1 MRRRQVHLDCHTGGA
16 VPGVG
21 SRFSKEN
28 FQEALKVGHVDSITI
43 FAKCHHGFSYHPTEV
58 GIMHPGLNGFNLLKA
73 QIEAA
78 HEIGVKTPVYLSA
91 GLDHQLERKHPEWL
105 LRDKDESLG
114 GFDFTTPMFRRICF
128 NSPYMDYLCEQVKEV
143 VRNYDA
149 DGIFLDIVGV
159 RPCYCQNCINTLLER
174 GLDPYDEKNILMLAE
189 ETHLNYVRRIR
200 EAVDSVKPGTAVFHN
215 SGHVTRGRRDLA
227 HANTHLEL
235 ESLPTGGWGYDH
247 FPLSA
252 AYSRTLGMEFL
263 GMTGKFHLSWG
274 DYGGFKHVN
283 ALRYEV
289 ALSQANGAGSSIG
302 DFNHP
307 TGEMQMA
314 TYKLI
319 GAAYKEAEEREPWL
333 IGSDFISQVAV
344 LSSEA
349 VGNYFNDP
357 SKTKGKTDSVAPD
370 VGCNRILME
379 GKYLYDYVDVEA
391 DISKYDL
398 LILPDDVRVDEKIK
412 EKIDA
417 FIKNGGKILATGEAG
432 LYTDKDEFAFDFGAE
447 YLGKNEFMP
456 DYYKPDFEM
465 EGLFEG
471 VYVMGCQGHKIKV
484 TGGKSIGERQNPYF
498 NRTLFQFSG
507 HSHTPNNPDSGCDGV
522 SVGKDGAYIG
532 WDIFGEYGKN
542 GYLMHKRL
550 VCHII
555 DMLLA
560 GKKLLKTN
568 LPAQGVA
575 TMMDQKENNRLVVN
589 LLYGAAVKRGNG
601 VEIIED
607 LLPVLDTEVEISTDK
622 TVKNAYLAPQMEKI
636 DFKQDGNKVSFKVDK
651 FENYQM
657 VILDY

>member
-16 VPGVG
+16 VPDMG
-21 SRFSKEN
+21 SKFSKEN

-43 FAKCHHGFSYHPTEV
+43 FSKCHHGWSYHPTKV
-58 GIMHPGLNGFNLLKA
+58 GITHPTLKFDLLKA

-105 LRDKDESLG
+105 LRYKDESLG
-114 GFDFTTPMFRRICF
+114 GFDFTTPMFRRVCF
-128 NSPYMDYLCEQVKEV
+128 NTPYLDYLCAQIKEV
-143 VRNYDA
+143 LENYDA

-189 ETHLNYVRRIR
+189 ETHAKYVQKVR
-200 EAVDSVKPGTAVFHN
+200 ETIDSVVPGGRVFHN
-215 SGHVTRGRRDLA
+215 SGHIRRGRHDLA
-227 HANTHLEL
+227 FVNSHLEL

-252 AYSRTLGMEFL
+252 AYTRTLGMDFL

-289 ALSQANGAGSSIG
+289 ALSQASGAGSSIG

-319 GAAYKEAEEREPWL
+319 GTAYKEAEEREPWL
-333 IGSDFISQVAV
+333 IGAKNIAQIAV

-349 VGNYFNDP
+349 VANYFNDIE
-357 SKTKGKTDSVAPD
+357 KLEGGNTKITPD
-370 VGCNRILME
+370 VGCNRILLE
-379 GKYLYDYVDVEA
+379 GKYLYNYVDLET
-391 DISKYDL
+391 DISTYDL
-398 LILPDDVRVDEKIK
+398 VILPDDIRVDEKIK
-412 EKIDA
+412 AKLDE
-417 FIKNGGKILATGEAG
+417 FIKKGGKLLASGQSG
-432 LYTDKDEFAFDFGAE
+432 LYRDKDEFAFDFGAE
-447 YLGKNEFMP
+447 FEGKNEFKP

-465 EGLFEG
+465 EGLFDG
-471 VYVMGCQGHKIKV
+471 VYVMMCDGYNIKV
-484 TGGKSIGERQNPYF
+484 TDGKSIGERQNSYF

-507 HSHTPNNPDSGCDGV
+507 HSHTPNNPESGCDGV
-522 SVGKDGAYIG
+522 VIGKDGGYIG
-532 WDIFGEYGKN
+532 WDIFEEYGKD

-550 VCHII
+550 VTHLI
-555 DMLLA
+555 DELLGA
-560 GKKLLKTN
+560 KKILKTN
-568 LPAQGVA
+568 LPAQGVT
-575 TMMDQKENNRLVVN
+575 TMMDQKDENRLVVN
-589 LLYGAAVKRGNG
+589 LLYAAAVKRGEN

-607 LLPVLDTEVEISTDK
+607 IIPIHDTEVEIVTDK
-622 TVKNAYLAPQMEKI
+622 TIKSVYLAPQNEKI
-636 DFKQDGNKVSFKVDK
+636 DFKQEGDKVSFKVDK

-657 VILDY
+657 AILDY

>member
-1 MRRRQVHLDCHTGGA
+1 MRRRQVHLDCHTGA
-16 VPGVG
+16 DVPGVG
-21 SRFSKEN
+21 SKFSKEN
-28 FQEALKVGHVDSITI
+28 FQEALKIGHVDSITV
-43 FAKCHHGFSYHPTEV
+43 FSKCHHGHSYHPTEV
-58 GIMHPGLNGFNLLKA
+58 GVMHPGLNGFDLLKA

-114 GFDFTTPMFRRICF
+114 GFDFTVPMFRRICF
-128 NSPYMDYLCEQVKEV
+128 NSPYMDYLCEQIKEV
-143 VRNYDA
+143 LRNYDA

-174 GLDPYDEKNILMLAE
+174 GLDPYDEANIMMLAE
-189 ETHLNYVRRIR
+189 ETHANYVKRVR
-200 EAVDSVKPGTAVFHN
+200 EAVDSVVPGGRVFHN
-215 SGHVTRGRRDLA
+215 SGHITRGRHDLA

-252 AYSRTLGMEFL
+252 AYTRTLGMDFL

-289 ALSQANGAGSSIG
+289 ALSQINGAGSSIG

-307 TGEMQMA
+307 TGQMQMA

-319 GAAYKEAEEREPWL
+319 GEAYKEAEERDKWL
-333 IGSDFISQVAV
+333 LDAKNISQIAV

-349 VGNYFNDP
+349 VINYFRDY
-357 SKTKGKTDSVAPD
+357 SKDRGRISSSTPD
-370 VGCNRILME
+370 VGCNRILLE
-379 GKYLYDYVDVEA
+379 GKYLYDFVDVET

-398 LILPDDVRVDEKIK
+398 LILPDDIRVDENIK
-412 EKIDA
+412 NKIDA
-417 FIKNGGKILATGEAG
+417 FVKKGGKILASGQSG
-432 LYTDKDEFAFDFGAE
+432 LYREKDEFAFDFGAKF
-447 YLGKNEFMP
+447 LGKNKFQP

-471 VYVMGCQGHKIKV
+471 VYVMKCNGYNIEL
-484 TGGKSIGERQNPYF
+484 TDGKSIGKRQNSYF

-507 HSHTPNNPDSGCDGV
+507 HSHTPNNPENEYDAV

-532 WDIFGEYGKN
+532 WDIFEEYGEN

-550 VCHII
+550 VCHIV
-555 DMLLA
+555 DMLL
-560 GKKLLKTN
+560 GDKKAIKTN
-568 LPAQGVA
+568 LPAQGIT
-575 TMMDQKENNRLVVN
+575 TMMDNKESNCLIVN
-589 LLYGAAVKRGNG
+589 LLYGAAVKRGTN

-607 LLPVLDTEVEISTDK
+607 LIPVYDTEVEILTGK
-622 TVKNAYLAPQMEKI
+622 TIKNAYLAPQMRKI
-636 DFKQDGNKVSFKVDK
+636 DFKQEGNKVSFKVDK
-651 FENYQM
+651 FENLQM

>member
-16 VPGVG
+16 VPDMG
-21 SRFSKEN
+21 SKFSKEN
-28 FQEALKVGHVDSITI
+28 FQEALKLGHVDSITI
-43 FAKCHHGFSYHPTEV
+43 FSKCHHGWSYHPTKV
-58 GIMHPGLNGFNLLKA
+58 GITHPTLKFDLLKS

-114 GFDFTTPMFRRICF
+114 GFDFTTPMFRRVCF
-128 NSPYMDYLCEQVKEV
+128 NTPYLDYLCEQIKEV
-143 VRNYDA
+143 LENYDA

-189 ETHLNYVRRIR
+189 ETHAKYVQKVR
-200 EAVDSVKPGTAVFHN
+200 EAVDSVVPGGEVFHN
-215 SGHVTRGRRDLA
+215 SGHIRRGRHDLA
-227 HANTHLEL
+227 FANTHLEL

-252 AYSRTLGMEFL
+252 AYTRTLGMDFL

-307 TGEMQMA
+307 TGQMQMA

-319 GAAYKEAEEREPWL
+319 GTAYKEAEEREPWL
-333 IGSDFISQVAV
+333 IGAKNIAQVAV

-349 VGNYFNDP
+349 VANYFNDVEKLAVGP
-357 SKTKGKTDSVAPD
+357 TTITPD
-370 VGCNRILME
+370 VGCNRILLE
-379 GKYLYDYVDVEA
+379 GKYLYNYVDLET
-391 DISKYDL
+391 DISGYDL

-412 EKIDA
+412 AKIDE
-417 FIKNGGKILATGEAG
+417 FIKKGGKILATGQSG
-432 LYTDKDEFAFDFGAE
+432 LYRDKDEFAFDFGAE
-447 YLGKNEFMP
+447 FEGKNKFKP

-471 VYVMGCQGHKIKV
+471 VYVMKCDGYKIKV
-484 TGGKSIGERQNPYF
+484 TDGTAIGERQNSYF

-507 HSHTPNNPDSGCDGV
+507 HSHTPNNPESACDGV
-522 SVGKDGAYIG
+522 VIGKDGGYIG
-532 WDIFGEYGKN
+532 WDIFKEYGEE

-550 VCHII
+550 VTHII
-555 DMLLA
+555 DELL
-560 GKKLLKTN
+560 GDKKALKTN

-575 TMMDQKENNRLVVN
+575 TMMDQKDENRYVVN
-589 LLYGAAVKRGNG
+589 LLYAAAVKRGLK

-607 LLPVLDTEVEISTDK
+607 IIPIHNTEVEVATNK
-622 TVKNAYLAPQMEKI
+622 TIKNVYLAPQMEKI
-636 DFKQDGNKVSFKVDK
+636 DFNQSGNKVSFKVDQ
-651 FENYQM
+651 FENSH
-657 VILDY
+657 ILILNY